1 MGWMTVAPKAVQT
14 PLLSASN
21 HGTHPE
27 THLGHPKV
35 FLLPLLVCLFSFL
48 NSKCEGGGG
57 NGIAS
62 QLSLQWLVHL
72 VAYSG
77 GACPLWEQ
85 NECFISVNRMK
96 GLI

>member
-1 MGWMTVAPKAVQT
+1 MGWIISGSKSSPDATA
-14 PLLSASN
+14 LSFY
-21 HGTHPE
+21 HGTHPQ

-35 FLLPLLVCLFSFL
+35 FLLPLLVCLFCFL
-48 NSKCEGGGG
+48 NGRHEGGK

>member
-1 MGWMTVAPKAVQT
+1 MALTPKLIWDIQ
-14 PLLSASN
+14 
-21 HGTHPE
+21 
-27 THLGHPKV
+27 KF
-35 FLLPLLVCLFSFL
+35 FLLPLSVCLFCFL
-48 NSKCEGGGG
+48 NGRREGGK